1 MKKSGRFSGEINN
14 WIFKTITYD
23 KYKTVKLNEGEE
35 LTVDNSDS
43 NTTTA
48 DDYIESSR
56 DIKKG
61 TSHKPKHVKHK

>member
-1 MKKSGRFSGEINN
+1 M
-14 WIFKTITYD
+14 
-23 KYKTVKLNEGEE
+23 KLNEGEE